1 MNIIQI
7 YLLMLLKISSIFLVP
22 HEKGLILPAKGLPSL
37 ERRFRVSYT
46 FKTLGLRWPQ
56 IEL

>member
-7 YLLMLLKISSIFLVP
+7 YLLMLLKIPSIFLVP

-37 ERRFRVSYT
+37 ERCSRILYAFQALHV
-46 FKTLGLRWPQ
+46 GDPQ
-56 IEL
+56 

>member
-1 MNIIQI
+1 MNGIQI
-7 YLLMLLKISSIFLVP
+7 YLLKIQSIFLVP

-46 FKTLGLRWPQ
+46 FQALGLRWPQ
-56 IEL
+56 IES